1 MMRGMSSLGNRL
13 QSLYGNRRGLSTRA
27 QNVLGTAKQG
37 IRLLGRANDFVRR
50 LGVSSP
56 QLNNISSNL
65 ERYGNPTIDFVN
77 DELKNVQ

>member
-1 MMRGMSSLGNRL
+1 MSSLGNRL
-13 QSLYGNRRGLSTRA
+13 QSLYTNRRGLSTRA

-56 QLNNISSNL
+56 QLNNLTNKL
-65 ERYGNPTIDFVN
+65 ERYGNPSIDFV
-77 DELKNVQ
+77 DKELKNV